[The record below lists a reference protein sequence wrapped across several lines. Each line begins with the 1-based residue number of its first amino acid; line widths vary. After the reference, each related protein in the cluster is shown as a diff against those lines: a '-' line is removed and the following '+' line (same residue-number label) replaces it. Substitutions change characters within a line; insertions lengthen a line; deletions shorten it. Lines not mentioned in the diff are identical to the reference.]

1 MFGRCSKQLW
11 SITVEGNWGQ
21 TPLNGIIGPHYADAF
36 LILILAN
43 QFIPTHS
50 LKYLWVY
57 ICLHT
62 ITRHKG
68 NSSIHVSKSLDST
81 FGKNLITLVVYPMHN
96 PLFYSHYW
104 LWINQLVYWSYITF
118 LTSTGRVPWPSQ
130 HAANKK
136 NNN

>member
-1 MFGRCSKQLW
+1 MYSGIFNLEC
-11 SITVEGNWGQ
+11 GQ

-36 LILILAN
+36 LILILPN

-68 NSSIHVSKSLDST
+68 NSSIQVSKSLDSA
-81 FGKNLITLVVYPMHN
+81 FGKNLITQMVQYNRILA
-96 PLFYSHYW
+96 S
-104 LWINQLVYWSYITF
+104 INWYINIMF
-118 LTSTGRVPWPSQ
+118 
-130 HAANKK
+130 
-136 NNN
+136 